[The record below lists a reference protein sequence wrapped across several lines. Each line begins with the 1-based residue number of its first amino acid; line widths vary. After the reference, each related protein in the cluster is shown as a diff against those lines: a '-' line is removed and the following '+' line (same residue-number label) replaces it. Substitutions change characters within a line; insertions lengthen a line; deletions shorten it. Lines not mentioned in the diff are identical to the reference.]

1 MQEKRKKAVATV
13 SGVLSLP
20 AIPPTFPLPGCH
32 TAVQDTLQQALLLKL
47 RSYGSED
54 NSNLYWLAK
63 VVIHNLCI
71 SLYVPCTSVRFSCEE
86 PPGSLLLFASLV
98 CLHHC
103 DKCSAGLGCHCSQRI
118 IRCTVS
124 NSK

>member
-13 SGVLSLP
+13 SGVLSLA

-47 RSYGSED
+47 RSYGSEG

-86 PPGSLLLFASLV
+86 PRVPFFYLLPLFAYTIV
-98 CLHHC
+98 I
-103 DKCSAGLGCHCSQRI
+103 SALPGLGCHCSQRI

-124 NSK
+124 N